1 MEISFAE
8 YQDAKKIGC
17 QGSDEMKRILAL
29 DGGGIRG
36 VFSLEILMRMQTLLR
51 EHYGSPE
58 MVLADHFDLF
68 AGTSTGAI
76 IATCLCWG
84 MTVEAILDLYLK
96 YGTTMFT
103 PVPWYKPYKKYLVS
117 RYDAK
122 PLSEFLQR
130 IFSEDGEGKIPA
142 LLDSALLKKGLLVVV
157 RNHTTGS
164 AWPLTNNPKA
174 IYNDALRDDCN
185 TKVPLWKIV
194 RASTAAPTYF
204 DPEEIQLGDRKQL
217 FVDGSITPYNNP
229 ALIAVLTATLP
240 CYKMEWPTGLDNIR
254 LISVGTMRFS
264 AGLPKKAEKL
274 WLGYHAAKIPAALIQ
289 GVAWQ
294 QDFVCRCLGRCLYGE
309 LLDSEIGALTEPCL
323 PVDPWFGYVRYNHT
337 YKAAELDEL
346 LAKNPRLAALDAIQS
361 IPLLQ
366 EVGEAYALGHVE
378 IEHLI

>member
-1 MEISFAE
+1 
-8 YQDAKKIGC
+8 
-17 QGSDEMKRILAL
+17 MKRILAL

-36 VFSLEILMRMQTLLR
+36 VFSLEILLRMQALLR
-51 EHYGSPE
+51 EHYGEPG

-84 MTVEAILDLYLK
+84 MTVEEILDLYLK

-142 LLDSALLKKGLLVVV
+142 LLDSERLRKGLLVVV

-164 AWPLTNNPKA
+164 AWPLTNNRLA
-174 IYNDALRDDCN
+174 LYNDPANADCN
-185 TKVPLWKIV
+185 IKIPIWKVV

-204 DPEEIQLGDRKQL
+204 DPEEIQLGDRTQL

-229 ALIAVLTATLP
+229 ALISALTAVLP
-240 CYKMEWPTGLDNIR
+240 CYKMEWPTGLDKIR
-254 LISVGTMRFS
+254 LISVGTMRFA

-289 GVAWQ
+289 GVAWE
-294 QDFVCRCLGRCLYGE
+294 QDYLCRCLGKCIYGE
-309 LLDSEIGALTEPCL
+309 LLDSEIGALTDSCL
-323 PVDPWFGYVRYNHT
+323 PVEPWFGYVRYNHT
-337 YKAAELDEL
+337 YRAGELEAL
-346 LAKNPRLAALDAIQS
+346 LAKSPRLAALDAIQA
-361 IPLLQ
+361 IPMLQ
-366 EVGEAYALGHVE
+366 EVGQAYASGAVRL
-378 IEHLI
+378 EHLV

>member
-1 MEISFAE
+1 
-8 YQDAKKIGC
+8 
-17 QGSDEMKRILAL
+17 MKRILAL

-36 VFSLEILMRMQTLLR
+36 VFSLEILLRIESLLR
-51 EHYGSPE
+51 DHYENPE

-84 MTVEAILDLYLK
+84 MSVTAILELYLK

-103 PVPWYKPYKKYLVS
+103 PVPWYRPFKKYLVS

-130 IFSEDGEGKIPA
+130 IFSEDGNGKVQA
-142 LLDSALLKKGLLVVV
+142 LLDSPRLKKALLVVV
-157 RNHTTGS
+157 RNHSTGS
-164 AWPLTNNPKA
+164 AWPLTNNPRAVFNDPSKA
-174 IYNDALRDDCN
+174 DCN
-185 TKVPLWKIV
+185 MKIPIWKVV

-204 DPEEIQLGDRKQL
+204 DPEEITLGDRTHL

-229 ALIAVLTATLP
+229 ALIAALTASLP
-240 CYKMEWPTGLDNIR
+240 CYKMEWPKGLDNIR

-264 AGLPKKAEKL
+264 AGLPKKAERL

-294 QDFVCRCLGRCLYGE
+294 QDYLCRCLGRCLFGE
-309 LLDSEIGALTEPCL
+309 SLDSEVGDLVDLCQSN
-323 PVDPWFGYVRYNHT
+323 DPWFGYVRYNHS
-337 YKAAELDEL
+337 YKATELEEL
-346 LAKNPRLAALDAIQS
+346 LIRSPKLASLDAVQA
-361 IPLLQ
+361 IPVLQ
-366 EVGEAYALGHVE
+366 EVGSAYAQASVKLD
-378 IEHLI
+378 HLL